1 MTKSRNISGQV
12 TLVNDSIV
20 FKNVTVTDPVVV
32 AEFKSAIA
40 SGAEATEFALA
51 LLEIGARTASLR
63 SNTAGA
69 EKLEASI
76 NQAKSAITET
86 AKSLEDAVK
95 KQVKDLADDDG
106 LLIKGIQQL
115 IDTYQDEVEELASG
129 EESEL
134 RKAMLKLLREAKEE
148 IAKDVKNTVD
158 AQRKSIGELLDPSN
172 PTSPLKP
179 LASLV
184 QGVSDSLNQM
194 IHDSDKE
201 VAVAEVLEAGID
213 GGNSY
218 EEVAVSAV
226 QKVAALAG
234 DDCEHTGDVTG
245 RVPKSKM
252 GDGVVDLK
260 VGGKVFG
267 RLVLEAKN
275 SSLTKKDWEKE
286 IKGAKANRGATG
298 FLGLCKHLKDMP
310 NSSKLMIMDPQ
321 TIIIQFNPETEDLTF
336 LALVYQIVK
345 MNVLNNAGS
354 LDGVDI
360 ADINMSL
367 QDAISEL
374 DEFVQLKKNASA
386 IENSA
391 KAIKAQADK
400 IKSGVQQKIGQ
411 IQQAIRAG
419 LEPESLEST
428 SSPREIED

>member
-1 MTKSRNISGQV
+1 MTKSRNISGEV

-40 SGAEATEFALA
+40 SGAEASEFALA

-86 AKSLEDAVK
+86 AKSFEDAVK

-428 SSPREIED
+428 SSPREIEE

>member
-1 MTKSRNISGQV
+1 MTKPKNITGEV
-12 TLVNDSIV
+12 TLSNDTLV
-20 FKNVTVTDPVVV
+20 FKNVTVSDPVVV
-32 AEFKSAIA
+32 AEFKSAIE
-40 SGAEATEFALA
+40 SGAEASEFALA

-95 KQVKDLADDDG
+95 RQVKELADDDG

-134 RKAMLKLLREAKEE
+134 RKAMLKLLRDAKEE

-194 IHDSDKE
+194 IHESDKE
-201 VAVAEVLEAGID
+201 ITVAEVLEAGIE

-218 EEVAVSAV
+218 EEIAVSAV

-245 RVPKSKM
+245 RIPKSKM

-275 SSLTKKDWEKE
+275 SALTKKDWEKE

-298 FLGLCKHLKDMP
+298 FIGLCKHLKDMP

-321 TIIIQFNPETEDLTF
+321 TIIIQFNPEAEDLTF

-354 LDGVDI
+354 LEGVDI
-360 ADINMSL
+360 AEINMSL

-391 KAIKAQADK
+391 KAIKTQADK

-411 IQQAIRAG
+411 IQQAIRVG
-419 LEPESLEST
+419 LEPDSLEST

>member
-1 MTKSRNISGQV
+1 MTKSRNISGEV

-40 SGAEATEFALA
+40 SGAEASEFALA

>member
-1 MTKSRNISGQV
+1 MTKSRNISGEV

-32 AEFKSAIA
+32 AEFKSAID
-40 SGAEATEFALA
+40 SGAEASEFALA

-95 KQVKDLADDDG
+95 KQVKDLSDDDG

-218 EEVAVSAV
+218 EDIAVSAV

-260 VGGKVFG
+260 VGGRVFG

-298 FLGLCKHLKDMP
+298 FIGLCKHLKDMP

-360 ADINMSL
+360 AEINMSL

-428 SSPREIED
+428 SSPREIEE

>member
-1 MTKSRNISGQV
+1 MTNSKRITGEV
-12 TLVNDSIV
+12 TLVNDSLV
-20 FKNVTVTDPVVV
+20 FKNVIITDPVVV
-32 AEFKSAIA
+32 SEFKSAIE
-40 SGAEATEFALA
+40 SGTDALEFAFA
-51 LLEIGARTASLR
+51 LFEIGARTASLR

-95 KQVKDLADDDG
+95 KQVKELADDEG

-115 IDTYQDEVEELASG
+115 IDAYQDEVEQLASG
-129 EESEL
+129 EDSEL
-134 RKAMLKLLREAKEE
+134 RKAMLKLLRDAKDE

-158 AQRKSIGELLDPSN
+158 AQRKSIGELLDPTN

-179 LASLV
+179 LASMV
-184 QGVSDSLNQM
+184 QGVSDSLSQM
-194 IHDSDKE
+194 LRDSEKE
-201 VAVAEVLEAGID
+201 IAVAEVLEAGTE

-218 EEVAVSAV
+218 EDVAVSAV

-275 SSLTKKDWEKE
+275 SPLSKKKWEEE

-298 FLGLCKHLKDMP
+298 FIGLCKHPKDMP

-360 ADINMSL
+360 AEINMSL
-367 QDAISEL
+367 QDAIREL
-374 DEFVQLKKNASA
+374 DEFVQLKKNASE
-386 IENSA
+386 IENTA
-391 KAIKAQADK
+391 KKIKTQADK
-400 IKSGVQQKIGQ
+400 IQSGVQQKIGQ
-411 IQQAIRAG
+411 VQRSIQAG
-419 LEPESLEST
+419 LEPDSLES
-428 SSPREIED
+428 SGSHLEIED